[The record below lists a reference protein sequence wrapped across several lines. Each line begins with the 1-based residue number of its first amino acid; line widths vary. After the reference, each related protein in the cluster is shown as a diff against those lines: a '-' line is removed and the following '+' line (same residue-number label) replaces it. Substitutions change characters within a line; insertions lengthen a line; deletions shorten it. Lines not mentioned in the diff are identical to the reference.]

1 MSDHEEPPLLR
12 VPRSFHSVEDVLACA
27 AKMNLPNCV
36 VISELENGSLVL
48 LDSGLTMAQTNWTI
62 DRLKALMLAPHQ
74 PARP

>member
-1 MSDHEEPPLLR
+1 MSDQDKPPLLR
-12 VPRSFHSVEDVLACA
+12 VPQHFHSVEDVLACA
-27 AKMNLPNCV
+27 AQMNLPNCV